1 MKKFLFTF
9 LILAI
14 ASTVVL
20 AQADKVTLYRQPT
33 MNRTDIVFVYAGDPG
48 KYLERA
54 AAEFAL
60 PATSVLKPVQYFR
73 QMVTG

>member
-20 AQADKVTLYRQPT
+20 AQADKVTLCRRIHRTLRFPS
-33 MNRTDIVFVYAGDPG
+33 MNT
-48 KYLERA
+48 K
-54 AAEFAL
+54 
-60 PATSVLKPVQYFR
+60 
-73 QMVTG
+73 